1 MGASA
6 ELGGLDERAAEQ
18 SFRESLEGLEACIQ
32 DGVQRLEF
40 IGGSIEFAVKVDSR
54 SRAADVWAADSTL
67 GERQT
72 EKCMF
77 DALRSVSW
85 PAPQGGAFG
94 IARNSFDF
102 SPRRGAKAPF
112 VWDAGKV
119 ARVVARLDRRLNEC
133 RGERSQPLL
142 ITLYIGEGGKALGGG
157 AASEGP
163 VDEQAVD
170 CIVDTLLAADYPT
183 PEQVPTKV
191 RFQL

>member
-1 MGASA
+1 MGTSS

-18 SFRESLEGLEACIQ
+18 SFRDSLEGLESCIQ

-40 IGGSIEFAVKVDSR
+40 IGGSIEFAVKVDATSQ
-54 SRAADVWAADSTL
+54 AADVWAADSTL
-67 GERQT
+67 GERET

-77 DALRSVSW
+77 NALRSVSW
-85 PAPQGGAFG
+85 PAPQGGPFG

-102 SPRRGAKAPF
+102 RPRRGVKVPA

-119 ARVVARLDRRLNEC
+119 SRVLARLDGRISQC
-133 RGERSQPLL
+133 RGQRSERLL

-170 CIVDTLLAADYPT
+170 CIVDTLMAADYPA
-183 PEQVPTKV
+183 PEQAPTKV